1 MSALLQIQGRREQGI
16 KVSKGSLGTVMKTIL
31 RDARLVGKCPMLT
44 PPPLL
49 RNSLEVS
56 LDAVQI
62 RTHNSCIY
70 SIAQQIVMSTCYL
83 SGAVLGACAQGVSF
97 QGEAPDEKP

>member
-1 MSALLQIQGRREQGI
+1 MICCMSALLQIQGRREQGI

-31 RDARLVGKCPMLT
+31 RDSRLMGKCPML

-62 RTHNSCIY
+62 TKD
-70 SIAQQIVMSTCYL
+70 T
-83 SGAVLGACAQGVSF
+83 
-97 QGEAPDEKP
+97 